1 MDFFKRLRRA
11 FSSVFRSKSKTT
23 ENQWRELRT
32 FLGLDDT
39 DDSEL
44 SEATYFACLKVL
56 SEAVGKLP
64 LKLLKYNDNDGIE
77 TARKHGLYNVVHDR
91 PNPYMT
97 STHFWSTVEY
107 NRNHYGNAYVWIK
120 GAGSKT
126 TLWILPS
133 NEVEVWYDDAQALAE
148 IPDIYYIYCA
158 GGKRYCFGSEEILHF
173 KGSNSFDGVTGISV
187 REQLKETVGGNR
199 KAQKLVNKLY
209 DTGFT
214 GKAVLQYT
222 GSLNEQNLRTFTAG
236 IQKYMNGE
244 LSSEGIENIVPLPFG
259 STLQPLN
266 LKLSDNQFLEVKQYT
281 ALQIASAFGIKPYQI
296 GDYTKSSYASA
307 EAQQLS
313 FYIDTLLYIV
323 KQYEEEIT
331 YKLLSD
337 AERADGLH
345 FKFNIDVIL
354 RADFAT
360 KIQTLS
366 TATNSFL
373 MTPNEARRKLD
384 LPSVPGGDALLG
396 NGASIPVELT
406 GSQYKQTP
414 EETDDDPDETDPNDE
429 TENNPPPEDTDSNED
444 GKNQAGENNRG
455 EEDGENA

>member
-1 MDFFKRLRRA
+1 MDFFKRLRERI
-11 FSSVFRSKSKTT
+11 RSRFKSKTT
-23 ENQWRELRT
+23 EEQWRELKT
-32 FLGLDDT
+32 FLGLTDT

-77 TARKHGLYNVVHDR
+77 TARKHPLYHVVHDR

-97 STHFWSTVEY
+97 STHFWSTVEF

-120 GAGSKT
+120 DAGSKT

-133 NEVEVWYDDAQALAE
+133 NEVEVWYDDARALAE
-148 IPDIYYIYCA
+148 IPDIYYIYSA
-158 GGKRYCFGSEEILHF
+158 GGNRYCFGSEEILHF
-173 KGSNSFDGVTGISV
+173 KASNSFNGIVGVAV
-187 REQLKETVGGNR
+187 RDQLKETVGGNR

-222 GSLNEQNLRTFTAG
+222 GALNDQNLKTFTAG
-236 IQKYMNGE
+236 IQKYMNGK
-244 LSSEGIENIVPLPFG
+244 LSNEGIENIVPLPYG
-259 STLQPLN
+259 ATLQPLN
-266 LKLSDNQFLEVKQYT
+266 LKLSDSQFLEVKQYT

-313 FYIDTLLYIV
+313 FYVDTLLYIV
-323 KQYEEEIT
+323 KQYEEELT

-337 AERADGLH
+337 SDRANGLH

-360 KIQTLS
+360 KINTLS
-366 TATNSFL
+366 TAVNSFL
-373 MTPNEARRKLD
+373 MTPNEGRRKLD

-406 GSQYKQTP
+406 GSQYITTP
-414 EETDDDPDETDPNDE
+414 DNDSNGTNSTDPDDSEENQAP
-429 TENNPPPEDTDSNED
+429 ENN
-444 GKNQAGENNRG
+444 QG
-455 EEDGENA
+455 EEDEE